1 MEYRKLEDLR
11 KLENNPRKIS
21 SEDFQI
27 LVKSI
32 KDNPDYFEARPL
44 LLSDRTGELIII
56 AGNQR
61 YDAAK
66 YLGLKE
72 VPTYLLKGLTE
83 EREREIVIRDNVNN
97 GEWDLDKLSEEW
109 GDLNLADL
117 GLDIEL
123 DEPEKE
129 IEEDI
134 APELDEENEPVSKYG
149 EVYKLGEHRL
159 MCGDSTKLEDVE
171 TLMNSQTAR
180 VSVEVQLRTTTSKI
194 LCYTISSSTHSRR
207 PRVSLIPKRRSTAGL
222 LAVTT
227 LSSERHS
234 KMSAVFIKRN

>member
-44 LLSDRTGELIII
+44 LLSDRTGELVII

-123 DEPEKE
+123 EEPEKE
-129 IEEDI
+129 IQEDI
-134 APELDEENEPVSKYG
+134 APELDEKKRANQQVWRSLQARRASLNVRRFYEARRCRDLDERQDCKFALYG
-149 EVYKLGEHRL
+149 
-159 MCGDSTKLEDVE
+159 ST
-171 TLMNSQTAR
+171 
-180 VSVEVQLRTTTSKI
+180 I
-194 LCYTISSSTHSRR
+194 RR
-207 PRVSLIPKRRSTAGL
+207 EL
-222 LAVTT
+222 
-227 LSSERHS
+227 
-234 KMSAVFIKRN
+234 